1 MAVQKVFL
9 LNQNTPTVIT
19 GGFVPK
25 GAYAAGTDYAVGDS
39 VSYNGS
45 SYVMYVDAA
54 AGTLPTDTTKWQV
67 VANIGATGATGPV
80 DTANSPNAN
89 EFARFTDATH
99 IEGRTA
105 AEVKSDLDLEI
116 GTDLQAWSSNLDEY
130 SAVNPTAAGLAL
142 LDDATAA
149 AQLVTLGIT
158 ASAAEL
164 SYTDGVTSAI
174 QNQIDS
180 KQATLVSG
188 TNIKTINSQSL
199 LGSGDLAFT
208 ATAGGS
214 DTQVQFNDAG
224 ALNGDAGLVFNKT
237 INQLSV
243 GVINPTF
250 GGDDTTLLEVTNTIN
265 NFSQIYHQ
273 NLSAGDSAF
282 TDFVAGA
289 DNDDA
294 GIAGHFVDMGIT
306 SSGFVGTSAA
316 TGIVKTV
323 SVTAGGTGYTVGDV
337 LTLATGDTNATV
349 TVLTAPGGV
358 VGTVRVTDN
367 GTSYTTGTKSTTGGT
382 GSGCT
387 INVITLY
394 DYTLFAAND
403 GYLYVSGGGLNIGTD
418 DTVAG
423 KVIKFFTNGIATA
436 NERMRITDT
445 GLGVNVTPSTNFH
458 VRNTTNA
465 ASVQV
470 AIFDGDRA
478 TPDNNDN
485 AYLSFNLSD
494 SVGNQDEMIRMQW
507 KATSV
512 TSGAENGQ
520 MIFSVRTAGTL
531 AEELSLS
538 GTILRPIADDGLSL
552 GSSGLAWSDLFL
564 ASGAVINFNAGD
576 MAITHSTD
584 KLAITGGI
592 VGIGNGA
599 TSSSK
604 LLTVTDHGSPNTSA
618 GANGILV
625 DITGGGGIY
634 MTGGSVYGK
643 YEAYSSELGIGTMS
657 NHPIGIYHNNTK
669 KITLDSTSISPSTSD
684 AYALGKTSLMWSDL
698 FLADG
703 GVINWNNGDV
713 SLTHSSNKLALSGGE
728 FSFDSSLSGAYR
740 GITALRTLDN
750 TDYFVDCT
758 ANTFTVTLPTAVGI
772 TGRQYII
779 KNSGTGV
786 ITVDGNGSE
795 TIDGQTT
802 WALPAQYDSI
812 TIMSDGTNWKII
824 GKA

>member
-142 LDDATAA
+142 LDDANAA

-174 QNQIDS
+174 QTQLDLKALDSDVVHDTGTETIAGVKTFSSDPLIPDEAYGAGWDGALEPPTKNAVYDKIEALPSGHDAVTVTDSSEINFTLTGQDITAALINGSIDEARLDTS
-180 KQATLVSG
+180 VNASLDLADSASQPGHTHVKTDLTDIADFLLESEVDAD
-188 TNIKTINSQSL
+188 IKTLSL
-199 LGSGDLAFT
+199 PASTTISTFGASLVDDADAS
-208 ATAGGS
+208 AGR
-214 DTQVQFNDAG
+214 TT
-224 ALNGDAGLVFNKT
+224 LGLV
-237 INQLSV
+237 
-243 GVINPTF
+243 
-250 GGDDTTLLEVTNTIN
+250 
-265 NFSQIYHQ
+265 
-273 NLSAGDSAF
+273 
-282 TDFVAGA
+282 
-289 DNDDA
+289 
-294 GIAGHFVDMGIT
+294 
-306 SSGFVGTSAA
+306 
-316 TGIVKTV
+316 
-323 SVTAGGTGYTVGDV
+323 AGGTGDIWVEK
-337 LTLATGDTNATV
+337 AGDTM
-349 TVLTAPGGV
+349 
-358 VGTVRVTDN
+358 
-367 GTSYTTGTKSTTGGT
+367 TGALS
-382 GSGCT
+382 
-387 INVITLY
+387 
-394 DYTLFAAND
+394 
-403 GYLYVSGGGLNIGTD
+403 IG
-418 DTVAG
+418 VAG
-423 KVIKFFTNGIATA
+423 NALSLKNS
-436 NERMRITDT
+436 TD
-445 GLGVNVTPSTNFH
+445 S
-458 VRNTTNA
+458 

-470 AIFDGDRA
+470 AIFEGDRA
-478 TPDNNDN
+478 TPANNDN

-494 SVGNQDEMIRMQW
+494 SAGNQDEMIRMQW

-750 TDYFVDCT
+750 TDYFIDCT

-772 TGRQYII
+772 TGRQCII

-812 TIMSDGTNWKII
+812 TIMSDGANWKII

>member
-224 ALNGDAGLVFNKT
+224 D
-237 INQLSV
+237 
-243 GVINPTF
+243 F
-250 GGDDTTLLEVTNTIN
+250 GGDPGLTYNKTTNTLSPGNVTLPTDGRISLNTDLPTSTAVGLIQLKFNDNEAKAILAYVDENDDEVVWLQAHNYLTFPGNQHKHFSIEASDAAGLKQTRFSVSYGADTNVVNVNAADFYVAGSGGIRTIDSDFDGILKLTPVTTFDVYPQSGSTYGLRTTLANTDEVT
-265 NFSQIYHQ
+265 
-273 NLSAGDSAF
+273 LSAIGSSYLYLNDALMINTAS
-282 TDFVAGA
+282 GA
-289 DNDDA
+289 DYSSLLRFGGEGASNFQGGYIQYDA
-294 GIAGHFVDMGIT
+294 AG
-306 SSGFVGTSAA
+306 
-316 TGIVKTV
+316 
-323 SVTAGGTGYTVGDV
+323 
-337 LTLATGDTNATV
+337 NAF
-349 TVLTAPGGV
+349 
-358 VGTVRVTDN
+358 
-367 GTSYTTGTKSTTGGT
+367 
-382 GSGCT
+382 
-387 INVITLY
+387 I
-394 DYTLFAAND
+394 
-403 GYLYVSGGGLNIGTD
+403 IGTHNTAD
-418 DTVAG
+418 ELNASDVEVMLIPRAG
-423 KVIKFFTNGIATA
+423 
-436 NERMRITDT
+436 
-445 GLGVNVTPSTNFH
+445 
-458 VRNTTNA
+458 
-465 ASVQV
+465 
-470 AIFDGDRA
+470 
-478 TPDNNDN
+478 
-485 AYLSFNLSD
+485 
-494 SVGNQDEMIRMQW
+494 
-507 KATSV
+507 TSV
-512 TSGAENGQ
+512 TFNVPLTPVSND
-520 MIFSVRTAGTL
+520 L
-531 AEELSLS
+531 AAIGS
-538 GTILRPIADDGLSL
+538 PSL
-552 GSSGLAWSDLFL
+552 GWSDLFL
-564 ASGAVINFNAGD
+564 AS
-576 MAITHSTD
+576 
-584 KLAITGGI
+584 
-592 VGIGNGA
+592 
-599 TSSSK
+599 
-604 LLTVTDHGSPNTSA
+604 
-618 GANGILV
+618 
-625 DITGGGGIY
+625 
-634 MTGGSVYGK
+634 
-643 YEAYSSELGIGTMS
+643 
-657 NHPIGIYHNNTK
+657 
-669 KITLDSTSISPSTSD
+669 
-684 AYALGKTSLMWSDL
+684 
-698 FLADG
+698 G

-750 TDYFVDCT
+750 TDYFIDCT

-812 TIMSDGTNWKII
+812 TIMSDGANWKII